1 MDEQNEKTQVPE
13 KNFLRRAADLKMMEE
28 IQILKTHL
36 ELAKK
41 DLARFEKTKTLAHV
55 APSVVHDIRNSLG
68 VISSTSQFVLSILKP
83 DEKERQAWEL
93 VQRNVENIKN
103 LLKSY
108 LQLAREV
115 ENTKQ
120 KCSINEI
127 VNSVAHFIE
136 IQAKKQNTSIEKN
149 LAKNLPLLNLDMPAI
164 ESSVLNIAI
173 NALESLENQG
183 AVKFRTYSDEKG
195 ENLFLEIEDTGPGIS
210 PENLERIFSPFFT
223 TKKTGTGMGLYSAK
237 AAVEN
242 NDGKITCK
250 SKLGEGSKMILEFSV
265 GPS

>member
-1 MDEQNEKTQVPE
+1 MDEQNDKIITPE

-28 IQILKTHL
+28 IQMLKAQL

-120 KCSINEI
+120 KCSINDI
-127 VNSVAHFIE
+127 VNNVSHFIE
-136 IQAKKQNTSIEKN
+136 IQAKKQNTLIEKN
-149 LAKNLPLLNLDMPAI
+149 LAENLPLLNLDMPAI

-173 NALESLENQG
+173 NALESIENQG
-183 AVKFRTYSDEKG
+183 TIKFTTRSDETG
-195 ENLFLEIEDTGPGIS
+195 EIVFLEIEDTGPGIA
-210 PENLERIFSPFFT
+210 PENLEKIFSPFFT
-223 TKKTGTGMGLYSAK
+223 TKKTGTGMGLYSAR

-242 NDGKITCK
+242 NDGKISC
-250 SKLGEGSKMILEFSV
+250 SSNLGQGSKMIFSFNV